1 MGVKFLSDE
10 WFTKVA
16 ELTEEAG
23 DMEVPAPLAE
33 LIVNMTVKT
42 DDGEKKVHMSKGV
55 FANGHSDGAPATII
69 LAADLAKQLFIEGD
83 TQAGMQAF
91 MSGEMQVEGDVSQ
104 LMVLQSV
111 QPTDDM
117 KDLAEEIKA
126 ITE

>member
-10 WFTKVA
+10 WFAKVA

-23 DMEVPAPLAE
+23 DIEVPAPLAE
-33 LIVNMTVKT
+33 LTVNMTVAT
-42 DDGEKKVHMSKGV
+42 DDGEKKVHMAKGV
-55 FANGHSDGAPATII
+55 FQNGHADGAPATII
-69 LAADLAKQLFIEGD
+69 LPADLAKQLFIEGD

-91 MSGEMQVEGDVSQ
+91 MSGQMQVEGDVSQ

-117 KDLAEEIKA
+117 KDLADEIKG
-126 ITE
+126 ITD